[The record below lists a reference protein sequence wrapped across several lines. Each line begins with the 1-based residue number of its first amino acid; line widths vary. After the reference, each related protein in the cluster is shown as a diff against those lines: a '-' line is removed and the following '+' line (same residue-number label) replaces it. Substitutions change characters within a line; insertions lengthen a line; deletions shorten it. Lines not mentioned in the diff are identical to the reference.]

1 MNEPASPSARCGI
14 DSVEI
19 ARIERL
25 LREHD
30 RDGL

>member
-1 MNEPASPSARCGI
+1 MPGDADAAVRCGI

-25 LREHD
+25 LAETPAA
-30 RDGL
+30 